1 MKTNERKARHLLLCS
16 ALLLTA
22 CATSVQ
28 DAQPTYRIDC
38 NVARRSVAE
47 VNEVKFTPWEIDGE
61 KTDTLQLSGGVQ
73 IVMAVKGD
81 DEATLHSG
89 YYKAGVQNPLA
100 KLICDG
106 VYVENGD
113 ELE

>member
-1 MKTNERKARHLLLCS
+1 MLLCS

-100 KLICDG
+100 KLISR
-106 VYVENGD
+106 
-113 ELE
+113 LLIML